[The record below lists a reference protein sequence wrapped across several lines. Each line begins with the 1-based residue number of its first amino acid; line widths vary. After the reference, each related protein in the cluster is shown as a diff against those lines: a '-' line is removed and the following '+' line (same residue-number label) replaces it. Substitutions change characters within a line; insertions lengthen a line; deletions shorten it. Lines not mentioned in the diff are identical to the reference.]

1 MASYLTVVNRM
12 KEIYREKLLK
22 GNEWIDSTDE
32 YGLILTDDLD
42 SALSCAILKSVK
54 GWSIEQAYI
63 FKANKPIVKS
73 KDAQLYDYLGTIE
86 NATHESIGVDLAL
99 TAGKCFDNHLTQF
112 SYGEKINPESINL
125 NRVQN
130 IYRQNY
136 SKKYNLSTVVL
147 LWSLYNLQKE
157 GLSDELMMLLIAIDG
172 SYEGFFTD
180 ARWVGIHE
188 FWIRDVLDLPEFLE
202 CERRHTYREFK
213 AIREKYNIHKGH
225 GKITLSHGLLV
236 TDIDLEAVNDTLGWE
251 TDIQVELPTDKFYKK
266 AVFKDNIAKIEGYPS
281 SVKTIC
287 DNPFSYALTGKWA
300 VNYSERIEF

>member
-1 MASYLTVVNRM
+1 M
-12 KEIYREKLLK
+12 KELYREKLLK

-42 SALSCAILKSVK
+42 SLLSCAILKNVK
-54 GWSIEQAYI
+54 GWNIEQAYI

-73 KDAQLYDYLGTIE
+73 KDAQLYDYLGTIKD
-86 NATHESIGVDLAL
+86 ATHESIGVDLAL

-112 SYGEKINPESINL
+112 SYSEKINSQAINL

-136 SKKYNLSTVVL
+136 SKKYNLSTVLL
-147 LWSLYNLQKE
+147 LWSLYDLPKE
-157 GLSDELMMLLIAIDG
+157 RLSDELMMLLIAIDG

-236 TDIDLEAVNDTLGWE
+236 TDIDLETVNDTLDWE

-266 AVFKDNIAKIEGYPS
+266 AVFKDNIAGITGYPS

>member
-1 MASYLTVVNRM
+1 MVNRM
-12 KEIYREKLLK
+12 KEIYREKLLN

-42 SALSCAILKSVK
+42 SLLSCVILKHVK

-73 KDAQLYDYLGTIE
+73 KDAQLYDYLGTIKD
-86 NATHESIGVDLAL
+86 ATHESIGVDLAL

-130 IYRQNY
+130 IYRQSY
-136 SKKYNLSTVVL
+136 SKKYNLSTVLL
-147 LWSLYNLQKE
+147 LWSLYDLPKE
-157 GLSDELMMLLIAIDG
+157 GLSDELMMLLITIDG

-251 TDIQVELPTDKFYKK
+251 TDIQVELPADKFYKK

-287 DNPFSYALTGKWA
+287 DNPFSYALTGKYA

>member
-1 MASYLTVVNRM
+1 M
-12 KEIYREKLLK
+12 KEIYREKLLN

-42 SALSCAILKSVK
+42 SLLSCAILKYVK

-73 KDAQLYDYLGTIE
+73 KDAQLYDYLGTIKD
-86 NATHESIGVDLAL
+86 ATHESIGVDLAL

-130 IYRQNY
+130 IYRQSY
-136 SKKYNLSTVVL
+136 SKKYNLSTVLL
-147 LWSLYNLQKE
+147 LWSLYDLPKE

-251 TDIQVELPTDKFYKK
+251 TDIQVELPAYKFYKK

-287 DNPFSYALTGKWA
+287 DNPFSYALTGKYA